1 MKRSLS
7 MSILLIKHIN
17 KLQKYVCI
25 CFRIICMKVQRSKT
39 VHFFGQED
47 LTSIIMI
54 IVSSVGL
61 TAALKKCTRKKCML
75 LLKIKNK

>member
-1 MKRSLS
+1 MFSYY
-7 MSILLIKHIN
+7 M
-17 KLQKYVCI
+17 YG
-25 CFRIICMKVQRSKT
+25 VQTSKT

-61 TAALKKCTRKKCML
+61 TAAFKT
-75 LLKIKNK
+75 NTNN